1 MRAGVITAFLISAV
15 VAAPFPAMADPGKH
29 GGKHRGEYRDDNCDY
44 KIKSHPHG
52 GYKEQVK
59 CHGGPPDRGGPP
71 VVTYVQPSPVVRLPR
86 AIPEPTGGRGLLT
99 CNRDLIGGVLGG
111 AAGGLL
117 GSQIGKGTGNTI
129 ATIGGAVIGALV
141 GGTIGGQMDAADF
154 ACVGQALEYAPGSR
168 AVAWNNPD
176 QGAAYQ
182 VTPMRTFQAQGRQC
196 REYQT
201 VATIA
206 GRTQQVY
213 GTACRQ
219 PDGSWQI
226 TN

>member
-1 MRAGVITAFLISAV
+1 MRAGVITAFFVTAV
-15 VAAPFPAMADPGKH
+15 LAAPLPASADPGKH
-29 GGKHRGEYRDDNCDY
+29 EGKHHGGDRGEYRDGDCDY
-44 KIKSHPHG
+44 KFKSHPHG

-59 CHGGPPDRGGPP
+59 CRGGSPA
-71 VVTYVQPSPVVRLPR
+71 VTYVQPPPVVRLPR
-86 AIPEPTGGRGLLT
+86 AIPEPTGRRSLMT

-129 ATIGGAVIGALV
+129 ATIGGVVIGALV

-154 ACVGQALEYAPGSR
+154 ACVGQALEYAPSSR
-168 AVAWNNPD
+168 AVTWNNPD

-182 VTPMRTFQAQGRQC
+182 VTPMRTFQVQGRQC

-206 GRTQQVY
+206 GRTQQVH